1 MTENK
6 KTKRKEK
13 LDAEVQ
19 VSEIEGQMILE
30 EGKELYTGMLESKQE
45 IDLMLQEMARQRN
58 ILQKM
63 IGNVETELGT
73 AVKEQAKINL
83 VLRKIPENLEK
94 KMEEIVPKIAQELD
108 KVYEGKIEKY
118 GEMTIDCI
126 NKLDDLRNATNRFE
140 TQRKRKFFFG
150 LIATLILS
158 ASVAVGGAHQVLKY
172 YPNHV
177 HFNDTKDVLI
187 EKSNVTFWGAKN
199 VLNNSNN
206 KKR

>member
-108 KVYEGKIEKY
+108 KVYEGKIEK
-118 GEMTIDCI
+118 I
-126 NKLDDLRNATNRFE
+126 
-140 TQRKRKFFFG
+140 
-150 LIATLILS
+150 
-158 ASVAVGGAHQVLKY
+158 
-172 YPNHV
+172 
-177 HFNDTKDVLI
+177 
-187 EKSNVTFWGAKN
+187 W
-199 VLNNSNN
+199 
-206 KKR
+206 